1 MKELKCKNCGAP
13 LVRSGWHGYKCE
25 HCGAVYC
32 EEEYRGEVQL
42 LCVHDAR
49 AVPLCVEIEVPFTAR
64 DYMPS
69 EDISKYTISELT
81 HKLAE
86 GLAAYMQLDAR
97 EDPCRMATIVRG
109 TVRVIPPDH
118 RF

>member
-13 LVRSGWHGYKCE
+13 LISDFASGQYVCK
-25 HCGAVYC
+25 HCGSVFEMDTLGRLIYVRDPRAQV
-32 EEEYRGEVQL
+32 
-42 LCVHDAR
+42 LCGTIEIPFEAR
-49 AVPLCVEIEVPFTAR
+49 H
-64 DYMPS
+64 YMPE
-69 EDISKYTISELT
+69 EDLSKYTIRELT

-86 GLAAYMQLDAR
+86 GLAAYMKVDVQ

-109 TVRVIPPDH
+109 TVRVIPPDA

>member
-1 MKELKCKNCGAP
+1 MKELKCKNCGAH
-13 LVRSGWHGYKCE
+13 LVWGGWGKYKCE
-25 HCGAVYC
+25 YCGAVYS

-49 AVPLCVEIEVPFTAR
+49 VVPLCGEVEVPFTAR
-64 DYMPS
+64 DYMQS

-86 GLAAYMQLDAR
+86 GLAAYMQLNVR